1 MFLVFCCIDI
11 SGSRYNCLLFIVPC
25 VPGFKMYIS
34 LSPYLYVYYEA
45 NKMESNQAQRYIWTW
60 FYKTVQINII
70 LSFQKWK
77 INFVI
82 GICLIHKIIFSY
94 LDIFIAQKCFSI
106 LNLTNMVNL
115 FLSANHQI
123 LDPVSDLRSKTL
135 FFIFCKVVLNS
146 LKKHLERSF

>member
-11 SGSRYNCLLFIVPC
+11 SGSRYNCLLFIIPC

-45 NKMESNQAQRYIWTW
+45 NKMESNQAQREIHMDM
-60 FYKTVQINII
+60 VLQNSSIIII

-94 LDIFIAQKCFSI
+94 LDIFHCLELFFFSEPYKYGK
-106 LNLTNMVNL
+106 
-115 FLSANHQI
+115 
-123 LDPVSDLRSKTL
+123 PVS
-135 FFIFCKVVLNS
+135 FC
-146 LKKHLERSF
+146 